1 MTNFCGI
8 GDFISF
14 MVDGLLIFDWMGVW
28 ELCFDEMSLD
38 AELLVF
44 NGDFGGVLFDEMLL
58 DAELL
63 VFNGDFSGVVF
74 DEMPLDAAMLV
85 FNGDCA
91 GVLLFNGV
99 FGFEV
104 S

>member
-1 MTNFCGI
+1 MTIFCGM
-8 GDFISF
+8 GEVISF
-14 MVDGLLIFDWMGVW
+14 MVDGFADGLLILDSMGVW

-44 NGDFGGVLFDEMLL
+44 NGDFGGVL
-58 DAELL
+58 
-63 VFNGDFSGVVF
+63 VFNGDFG
-74 DEMPLDAAMLV
+74 
-85 FNGDCA
+85 